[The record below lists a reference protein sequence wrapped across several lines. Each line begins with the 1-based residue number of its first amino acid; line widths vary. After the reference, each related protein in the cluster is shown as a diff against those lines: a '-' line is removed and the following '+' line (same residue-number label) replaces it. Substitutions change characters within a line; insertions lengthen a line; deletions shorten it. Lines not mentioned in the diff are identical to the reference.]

1 MSDSSVVRNRTRRR
15 AVRSEGPPP
24 EEKGTAAPAFEATVP
39 APDKVGAAEAVQADG
54 GVIAPNAES
63 ADDSAPVEVTGWGDV
78 PTADAKPSDSPQESA
93 EDAVTAA
100 PESEAPAVASADGG
114 SLWMRVVAVAALVL
128 AVVVVGGTVWAA
140 HQRSTLSDQDAL
152 RADYVQAAKQAMLNI
167 TNISADTAQDDINRV
182 LAVTSGDL
190 QKEYTDRKD
199 DYAGIVQKAQVRAKG
214 EVVEAALQSSDDH
227 SAIVLVAV
235 KQTLTNAGVD
245 GPQQRQYRFKVTL
258 SRDDKGITATGME
271 MTV

>member
-1 MSDSSVVRNRTRRR
+1 M
-15 AVRSEGPPP
+15 RSEGPPP
-24 EEKGTAAPAFEATVP
+24 EEKGTATPAFETVVPVADKPDVVALAKESP
-39 APDKVGAAEAVQADG
+39 A
-54 GVIAPNAES
+54 
-63 ADDSAPVEVTGWGDV
+63 DSAPVEVTGWGDV
-78 PTADAKPSDSPQESA
+78 AVADAAPPDSPPESGEPV
-93 EDAVTAA
+93 EDAPAAA

-114 SLWMRVVAVAALVL
+114 SLWMRVVAIAALVL
-128 AVVVVGGTVWAA
+128 TVVTVSGTVWAA
-140 HQRSTLSDQDAL
+140 HQRSAIADQDAL
-152 RADYVQAAKQAMLNI
+152 RADYVQAAKQAMLNV

-190 QKEYTDRKD
+190 HKDYTDRKD

-235 KQTLTNAGVD
+235 KQVLTNAGAD
-245 GPQQRQYRFKVTL
+245 GQQQRQYRFKVTL
-258 SRDDKGITATGME
+258 SRDDKGGITATGME

>member
-1 MSDSSVVRNRTRRR
+1 MADKPAAADV
-15 AVRSEGPPP
+15 
-24 EEKGTAAPAFEATVP
+24 AAPAKADVEDARTV
-39 APDKVGAAEAVQADG
+39 V
-54 GVIAPNAES
+54 
-63 ADDSAPVEVTGWGDV
+63 VETKT
-78 PTADAKPSDSPQESA
+78 TADAVESTKVPA
-93 EDAVTAA
+93 TDPAPVADAPAA

-114 SLWMRVVAVAALVL
+114 SLWMKIVAVAALVL
-128 AVVVVGGTVWAA
+128 TAVTVGGSVWAA
-140 HQRSTLSDQDAL
+140 HQRSVLADQDAL

-190 QKEYTDRKD
+190 HKDYTDRKD
-199 DYAGIVQKAQVRAKG
+199 DYAGIVQKAQVKAKG

-235 KQTLTNAGVD
+235 KQTLTNAGAE

-258 SRDDKGITATGME
+258 SKDDKGITATGME